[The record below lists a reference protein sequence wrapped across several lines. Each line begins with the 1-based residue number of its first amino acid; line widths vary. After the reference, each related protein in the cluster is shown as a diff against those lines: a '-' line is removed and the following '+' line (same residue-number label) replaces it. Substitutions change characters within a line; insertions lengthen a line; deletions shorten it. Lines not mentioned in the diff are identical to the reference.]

1 MTQPSQGP
9 KSQEANLPLPAR
21 GFDLQETVMPQ
32 PAWGSAP

>member
-9 KSQEANLPLPAR
+9 KSQEANLPRPAL
-21 GFDLQETVMPQ
+21 GFNLQEAVMPL